1 CAAVI
6 GSACV
11 TFVAFVV
18 VVIVTFSLVRVDTV
32 EVLLL
37 LTLDVHPA
45 TTTVN
50 VSSAV
55 IKQTTKTRPLS
66 II

>member
-1 CAAVI
+1 VRYVC
-6 GSACV
+6 
-11 TFVAFVV
+11 AFVV
-18 VVIVTFSLVRVDTV
+18 VVIDTFSLVRVDTV

-45 TTTVN
+45 MTTVS

-55 IKQTTKTRPLS
+55 IKQTTKARPLS

>member
-1 CAAVI
+1 
-6 GSACV
+6 
-11 TFVAFVV
+11 VAFVV
-18 VVIVTFSLVRVDTV
+18 VVIDTFSLVRVDKV

-45 TTTVN
+45 KTTVSI
-50 VSSAV
+50 SSAV
-55 IKQTTKTRPLS
+55 VKQTAKARPLP

>member
-1 CAAVI
+1 
-6 GSACV
+6 
-11 TFVAFVV
+11 
-18 VVIVTFSLVRVDTV
+18 VVIDTFSLVRVDTV

-45 TTTVN
+45 MTMVN
-50 VSSAV
+50 VSSAG
-55 IKQTTKTRPLS
+55 IKQTTKARPLS

>member
-1 CAAVI
+1 
-6 GSACV
+6 
-11 TFVAFVV
+11 
-18 VVIVTFSLVRVDTV
+18 VVIDTFSLVRVDTV

-37 LTLDVHPA
+37 LMLDVHPA
-45 TTTVN
+45 TVS

-55 IKQTTKTRPLS
+55 IKQTTKARPLS